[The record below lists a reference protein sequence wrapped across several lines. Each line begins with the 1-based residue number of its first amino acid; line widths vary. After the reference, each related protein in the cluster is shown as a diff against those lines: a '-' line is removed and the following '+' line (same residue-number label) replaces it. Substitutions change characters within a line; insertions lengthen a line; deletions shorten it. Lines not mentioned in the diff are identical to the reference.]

1 MPFFGLIVLEMELS
15 LVFTS
20 ILTNMLKKSAKFAQK
35 SKNVRVQVRIEFLAK
50 RTCAC
55 DVRAA

>member
-35 SKNVRVQVRIEFLAK
+35 SKNVRVKVRIEFLAK
-50 RTCAC
+50 CTRAC